1 MNLIYCPN
9 CGNALNQGD
18 SFCSNCG
25 ANLADY
31 NQDAIQKTTSL
42 NDNGGNN
49 NSFNY
54 NTNDNSNYGIK
65 ANDAYTNKKR
75 NPNKSLT
82 AVIIALSV
90 LLVVLIIT
98 LVIFLLGNKN
108 NQNNNLSVSDTS
120 STTEVPVSE
129 TTVPEKTDEATQPTV
144 KETTRPYVPAVAVEI
159 NDYYY
164 INTNKSSLNIRSG
177 AGTDFKVIGSVPKG
191 ATVYVYEIIG
201 EWARISY
208 NGIVGWVAAGY
219 LSYGSGYN
227 YAPSYCGYYIV
238 STNKSSLNIRSGAGT
253 GYKVIGSVP
262 KGAVVYVY
270 QFSSGW
276 AKISYNGTVGWVS
289 DSYLTYYQ

>member
-1 MNLIYCPN
+1 MNLTYCPN

-18 SFCSNCG
+18 SFCANCG

-31 NQDAIQKTTSL
+31 NQDTIQNTALL
-42 NDNGGNN
+42 NDNSSN
-49 NSFNY
+49 NSLNY
-54 NTNDNSNYGIK
+54 NTNYNSNYGIN
-65 ANDAYTNKKR
+65 ANDTYNNKKR

-82 AVIIALSV
+82 TVIIALSV

-98 LVIFLLGNKN
+98 LVIFLLGNNN
-108 NQNNNLSVSDTS
+108 NQNVSIREES
-120 STTEVPVSE
+120 SIIEIPTSE
-129 TTVPEKTDEATQPTV
+129 TTVPEITDESTQPTV

-201 EWARISY
+201 DWARISY
-208 NGIVGWVAAGY
+208 SGTVGWVAAGY
-219 LSYGSGYN
+219 LSYGSGY
-227 YAPSYCGYYIV
+227 YHAPSYCGYYIV

-289 DSYLTYYQ
+289 DDYLTYYQ